1 MGCTLKVISNLIKT
15 ISLNTAFYLWMLF
28 VFSVATLLFDVKSAI
43 VEFVFFLLLLI
54 VYQFTRYKKKS
65 KLKKYIDNMNISLD
79 EGDFKTLSDFEIP
92 VSIIDSKGFVKW
104 CNTMFKAMCN
114 KSTVY
119 DLPIS
124 DYINVFDIN
133 KFEYD
138 NDTKDRVFYN
148 VTFKNRIYHIK
159 GDIIHTSEDEDN
171 DYYTV
176 LYWFD
181 ETEHELLK
189 NKYYAEGFVSG
200 VIYIDNFDDVM
211 QGTSN
216 ADKPR
221 LIALMDETLESL
233 AQEADGILKKYEKDK
248 FLLYIQQT
256 QFDRMKKNSFSFTE
270 SFKNILVGNK
280 VAPTLSIGFGLNGE
294 SFAQNDTF
302 AYSALDMALGRGGDQ
317 VVIKDNE
324 MYSFFGGKS
333 KEIEKRTRV
342 KARVISQAIKEVIQ
356 DSDQIII
363 MGHRYADV
371 DVLGSALGLYAV
383 IKALGKKAKI
393 LLDTYNQT
401 VERFISKHSD
411 KYTDLFITKP
421 YANELVTSDTLIFV
435 VDTQKYSMVEE
446 PALLDVSKNIVVI
459 DHHRKGTDFI
469 QNALITYHE
478 PFASSASELI
488 TEILQYIDNVELE
501 KTQAE
506 ALYAG
511 IYMDTKNFT
520 FKTSVRT
527 FDAASYLKRRGV
539 DTIDVKKLFQTD
551 LNAFVKKWAI
561 IENAKPYHDKVAI
574 ATCTKSDGDMQT
586 IVAQAADELLN
597 ITNISSS
604 FVICDMGDRIIISAR
619 SFGDINVQFIMEK
632 LGGGGHMTIAGAQ
645 LTDTT
650 VQEVTA
656 LLKQTIDE
664 YLNIN

>member
-1 MGCTLKVISNLIKT
+1 
-15 ISLNTAFYLWMLF
+15 MLF
-28 VFSVATLLFDVKSAI
+28 VFSCTTLLFDIKSAA
-43 VEFVFFLLLLI
+43 VEFAFFAIFLLIYLI
-54 VYQFTRYKKKS
+54 TRYKKKS
-65 KLKKYIDNMNISLD
+65 RLKKYIENMNISLD

-92 VSIIDSKGFVKW
+92 VCITDSKGFVKW
-104 CNTMFKAMCN
+104 CNTVFKNICEKN
-114 KSTVY
+114 TVY

-133 KFEYD
+133 KYEVD
-138 NDTKDRVFYN
+138 EKTADRVIYN
-148 VTFKNRIYHIK
+148 ITFKNRIYCVK
-159 GDIIHTSEDEDN
+159 GDIIHSSADADEN
-171 DYYTV
+171 YYIV
-176 LYWFD
+176 MYWYD

-189 NKYYAEGFVSG
+189 NRYYSEGFVSA
-200 VIYIDNFDDVM
+200 VIYIDNYDDVM

-221 LIALMDETLESL
+221 LIALMDETLESI

-248 FLLYIQQT
+248 FLLYIQKRY
-256 QFDRMKKNSFSFTE
+256 FDKMKSNSFSFIE
-270 SFKNILVGNK
+270 SFKKILVGNK
-280 VAPTLSIGFGLNGE
+280 VAPTLSIGFGINGD

-317 VVIKDNE
+317 VVVKDKE
-324 MYSFFGGKS
+324 MYSFYGGKS

-356 DSDQIII
+356 DSEQIII

-371 DVLGSALGLYAV
+371 DVLGSALGLYAI
-383 IKALGKKAKI
+383 IKSLGKKTKI

-401 VERFISKHSD
+401 VERFISKYAD

-488 TEILQYIDNVELE
+488 TEILQYIDDAELE
-501 KTQAE
+501 KSEAE

-511 IYMDTKNFT
+511 IFMDTKNFT

-527 FDAASYLKRRGV
+527 FDAASYLKRCGV

-551 LNAFVKKWAI
+551 LNAFVKKWSI
-561 IENAKPYHDKVAI
+561 IENAKPYHEKVAI
-574 ATCTKSDGDMQT
+574 ATCVKSDGDMQT

-604 FVICDMGDRIIISAR
+604 FVVCDMGDRIIISAR
-619 SFGDINVQFIMEK
+619 SFGDINVQLIMEK

-650 VQEVTA
+650 VNEVITS
-656 LLKQTIDE
+656 LKQAIDE
-664 YLNIN
+664 YLNN